1 MKKFILLFATI
12 LFVACQQ
19 PADSIAVVKS
29 DDDKTM
35 AIEKMLRNYLSYGTD
50 SYDADYDQSIVS
62 MDLAGNNSIPGFE
75 VNAESFFATDAA
87 CLFEI

>member
-19 PADSIAVVKS
+19 PTDSIAVVKS

-50 SYDADYDQSIVS
+50 
-62 MDLAGNNSIPGFE
+62 
-75 VNAESFFATDAA
+75 
-87 CLFEI
+87 

>member
-35 AIEKMLRNYLSYGTD
+35 AIEKMLRNYLSYDTKFYAFYT
-50 SYDADYDQSIVS
+50 STREQTRV
-62 MDLAGNNSIPGFE
+62 LARSG
-75 VNAESFFATDAA
+75 
-87 CLFEI
+87 